1 MNRAPAIR
9 WLLIALVVALLELAV
24 DMRWIDP
31 MTMISPS
38 AMALGA
44 WKILQIGEWQRAI
57 ASTLTTVLIAVVL
70 SILVGLLV
78 GWALTRMP
86 RVRRAVD
93 PLLASWYAI
102 PTFVFYPLFI
112 VVFGLNR
119 WPLVAIGFLFAVV
132 AMMLATIQG
141 IERVPRTLLRA
152 AQAMRLTRSETIFR
166 VVLPSAAPWLFAGAK
181 LVVAYAFIGVIAGE
195 FVLANEGF
203 GHRIAFAYNNFDNRA
218 MYGAILLLLVFV
230 ATLNA
235 SLAGWEKRLLRKRG
249 LR

>member
-1 MNRAPAIR
+1 MNKATAIR
-9 WLLIALVVALLELAV
+9 WSIVALAVATLELACNL
-24 DMRWIDP
+24 RWIDP
-31 MTMISPS
+31 TAVIPPS

-44 WKILQIGEWQRAI
+44 WKILQLAEWQQAI
-57 ASTLTTVLIAVVL
+57 VETLTTVAIAILL
-70 SILVGLLV
+70 SAIVGV
-78 GWALTRMP
+78 FAGWGLTRAP
-86 RVRRAVD
+86 RLRRAVD

-112 VVFGLNR
+112 VLFGLGR

-132 AMMLATIQG
+132 AMMLGTIQG
-141 IERVPRTLLRA
+141 VERVPRTLLRTA
-152 AQAMRLTRSETIFR
+152 EAMRLTRTQTLLR
-166 VVLPSAAPWLFAGAK
+166 VTLPAAAPWLFAGLK
-181 LVVAYAFIGVIAGE
+181 LVVAYAFIGVVAGE

-230 ATLNA
+230 AALNGT
-235 SLAGWEKRLLRKRG
+235 LAGWEKKLLARRG

>member
-1 MNRAPAIR
+1 
-9 WLLIALVVALLELAV
+9 L
-24 DMRWIDP
+24 
-31 MTMISPS
+31 
-38 AMALGA
+38 
-44 WKILQIGEWQRAI
+44 
-57 ASTLTTVLIAVVL
+57 
-70 SILVGLLV
+70 
-78 GWALTRMP
+78 
-86 RVRRAVD
+86 RRAVD

-112 VVFGLNR
+112 VLFGLGR

-132 AMMLATIQG
+132 AMTLGTIQG

-152 AQAMRLTRSETIFR
+152 AQAMRLNRTQTALR
-166 VVLPSAAPWLFAGAK
+166 VVLPSAAPWLFAGLK
-181 LVVAYAFIGVIAGE
+181 LVIAYAFIGVVAGE

-230 ATLNA
+230 ATLNGT
-235 SLAGWEKRLLRKRG
+235 LAGWEKRLLRRRG